1 MMSLAHVWLI
11 YPIGH
16 MHAEPELEVPTEQ
29 DQVEDLINLDL
40 NQSNPRCINQCS
52 LSFIFK
58 YIFMLY
64 FDCALSL

>member
-1 MMSLAHVWLI
+1 MMSLAHVRLI

-40 NQSNPRCINQCS
+40 NQSNPRWLAN
-52 LSFIFK
+52 
-58 YIFMLY
+58 
-64 FDCALSL
+64 ALCLLFLNIYLCFTLIVH